1 MEEMG
6 SLPQRAAMGTV
17 REDYSGSGNA
27 WDYFTHHQAR
37 SRAYRWGLRVGE
49 ALGIENDKQIGPRLP
64 DPLS

>member
-49 ALGIENDKQIGPRLP
+49 ALVHRER
-64 DPLS
+64 